1 MELNPFYRMHI
12 ELKDKVEKLAQ
23 EGVGSGN
30 TDLSDIIV
38 RLKSLEARPS
48 GDNEVTSLK
57 SSISALETSNKEL
70 LEKINYLYK
79 IDNLEGRI
87 YNLETEP
94 KYDDETTKHRF
105 EALENN
111 NYQEKITTL
120 TNRINSIEQLT
131 GIITDLSYRI
141 SELEKK
147 QDLTERVNGL
157 ELAFSSLK
165 ST

>member
-1 MELNPFYRMHI
+1 MELNPFYKMHL
-12 ELKDKVEKLAQ
+12 ELKDKVEKLSQ
-23 EGVGSGN
+23 GGVVSGN
-30 TDLSDIIV
+30 ADLSDIIV
-38 RLKSLEARPS
+38 RLKTLESKPS
-48 GDNEVTSLK
+48 VDSEVNTLK
-57 SSISALETSNKEL
+57 STISNLENSNKEL
-70 LEKINYLYK
+70 LEKVNYLYK
-79 IDNLEGRI
+79 IDNLESRI

-94 KYDDETTKHRF
+94 KYNDEDTKHRF

-111 NYQEKITTL
+111 NYLERITTL

-157 ELAFSSLK
+157 ELAVASLK
-165 ST
+165 SN